1 MVVSVGET
9 FRVPEDATEP
19 IPWSKL
25 TLAALVV
32 LQLNVLDGTA
42 DIDAGKTLSV
52 ALGGTGGSAAIGHT
66 RPTIPGLVVA
76 VQVGGGRGNTSE
88 SGW

>member
-19 IPWSKL
+19 IPRSKL
-25 TLAALVV
+25 TLVALVV
-32 LQLNVLDGTA
+32 LQLNVVDGTA

-52 ALGGTGGSAAIGHT
+52 AVGGTGPSAAIGHS
-66 RPTIPGLVVA
+66 RPTIPGLVVG
-76 VQVGGGRGNTSE
+76 VQDAGGRGNTSA